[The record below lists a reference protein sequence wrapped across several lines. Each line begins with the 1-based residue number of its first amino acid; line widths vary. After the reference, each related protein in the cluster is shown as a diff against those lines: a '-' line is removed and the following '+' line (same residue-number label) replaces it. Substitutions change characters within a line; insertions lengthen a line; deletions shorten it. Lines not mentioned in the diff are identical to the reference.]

1 MEKLYIENTYKK
13 EFTAEIIDVIEKND
27 EYHIELDITY
37 FAPQNEGIP
46 FDTGYINSTEV
57 LSIYEENDKIY
68 HVVKV
73 KPMKIHKIKCTINW
87 ETKFDYMQ
95 QHSGQHI
102 LSACATEILNA
113 NTLDYNFDPYS
124 SYINIDKKLEPS
136 DIIKIE
142 EMANTIISD
151 NIDIEIIYPTN
162 SELKKFLIKKS
173 HKNPNKKI
181 RIVRVGELPILKCN
195 GSHLRSTIEVQL
207 IKISKFTKNEKGT
220 RIEFLCGKRA
230 VNDYSSTH
238 QALERIS
245 KVLHCEANNAVT
257 EIETI
262 KTEFNKLSSEASL
275 LKTEIA
281 NYEVQDMLRCCE
293 NIKDIR
299 IIKSIYENVDLKH
312 VSLLSTKLT
321 AFSNVIVLFG
331 AKFSDKTHLVFAC
344 SKDLKLISMNHLLKD
359 AISLIDG
366 KGGGSDFSAQGAG
379 KNKNNLDSS
388 LQYSFN
394 KVKELIEK
402 DSNI

>member
-1 MEKLYIENTYKK
+1 MEKLYIENPYKK

-27 EYHIELDITY
+27 EYHIELDTTY
-37 FAPQNEGIP
+37 FTPQNEGMP

-57 LSIYEENDKIY
+57 LSIYEETNKFY

-73 KPMKIHKIKCTINW
+73 KPLKIHKVKCTINF

-102 LSACATEILNA
+102 LSACANEIFNA
-113 NTLDYNFDPYS
+113 NTLAYSFDSYS
-124 SYINIDKKLEPS
+124 SYIDIDKNIEPS
-136 DIIKIE
+136 DIVKIE
-142 EMANTIISD
+142 EMASTIISD

-162 SELKKFLIKKS
+162 SELKKFSIKKS
-173 HKNPNKKI
+173 HRNPNEKI
-181 RIVRVGELPILKCN
+181 RIIRVGDLPILKCN

-207 IKISKFTKNEKGT
+207 IKITKFTKNEKGT

-230 VNDYSSTH
+230 VNDYVLKH
-238 QALERIS
+238 QALDKIS
-245 KVLHCEANNAVT
+245 NILRCEANNAVT

-262 KTEFNKLSSEASL
+262 KNEFNKLRSEASL

-281 NYEVQDMLRCCE
+281 SYEVQDMLRCCE
-293 NIKDIR
+293 NIKNIR
-299 IIKSIYENVDLKH
+299 IIKSIYENIDLKH

-331 AKFSDKTHLVFAC
+331 AKFPDKTHLVFAC

-379 KNKNNLDSS
+379 KNNNNLDSS
-388 LQYSFN
+388 LNYAFN
-394 KVKELIEK
+394 KVKESIEEA
-402 DSNI
+402 SII